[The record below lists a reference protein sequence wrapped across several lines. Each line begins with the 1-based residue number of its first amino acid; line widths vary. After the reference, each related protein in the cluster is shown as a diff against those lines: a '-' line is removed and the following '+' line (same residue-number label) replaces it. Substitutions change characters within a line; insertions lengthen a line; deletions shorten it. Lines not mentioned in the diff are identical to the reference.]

1 MLTGLGAA
9 VDTTW
14 ADGRLIF
21 AVLAALAEFEG
32 EDPPGVRLQAIVDI
46 DDTDEVMDLVMD
58 ALDDIQVERGLPV
71 YVVTEQP
78 LERVVERLQGEPDA
92 RMPALSQLSRNAAVQ
107 APPHRRSGGC

>member
-9 VDTTW
+9 IDTTW

-58 ALDDIQVERGLPV
+58 ALYDIQVERGLPV

-78 LERVVERLQGEPDA
+78 LERVMKELRKQA
-92 RMPALSQLSRNAAVQ
+92 RRRDPMALPLVS
-107 APPHRRSGGC
+107 

>member
-9 VDTTW
+9 IGTTW

-32 EDPPGVRLQAIVDI
+32 EDPPGVRLQAIVYI

-58 ALDDIQVERGLPV
+58 ALYDVRVERGPPV
-71 YVVTEQP
+71 YVITGQP
-78 LERVVERLQGEPDA
+78 FRRTSERL
-92 RMPALSQLSRNAAVQ
+92 
-107 APPHRRSGGC
+107 